1 MPRVGPGAQTLVSRS
16 RGGSGLSQ
24 SGALRMLMLKLRPGS
39 YGVARFPL
47 LLSLALASLALGA
60 CAPGVDT
67 AAAGSTSST
76 LAISGTP
83 ATSVVAGQSYSFVPS
98 TTNPGGMKLAFSI
111 SNKPSWATFSA
122 STGELLG
129 TPADTDVGTYP
140 NIEISVD
147 DGPSSVALAVFGLAV
162 TAPATTAG
170 APPTISGSPATSV
183 VGGQSYSFTPTTT
196 DPSGGTLTF
205 SVTNQPSWAAFST
218 ATGQLSGTPASTNV
232 GAYSN
237 ILISVS
243 DGTSSAA
250 LPAFGITVTAGT
262 PAPSSPP
269 TISGSPETSVV
280 AGQHYSFIPTTT
292 DPSAKPLT
300 FSISNQPV
308 WATFSATT
316 GQLSGTPAA
325 ANVGTYSNIVISVS
339 DGTSSAVLPAFTIA
353 VAAPPPMPPTIS
365 GSPATSVVAGRSYSF
380 TPTTTDPSGKT
391 LTFSISNKPSWAT
404 FNTSTGQLSGAPVA
418 GNVGSYPNIVISVSD
433 GTLGASLTAFSIS
446 VTAAPP
452 PPPPPAAPP
461 TISGS
466 PATSVVAGQSYSFTP
481 TTTDPSGKTLT
492 FSISNKPSWAT
503 FSTSTGQLSGTPAAG
518 NVGSYPNI
526 AISVSDGT
534 LGASLTAF
542 SISVTAAP
550 PPPPPP
556 VAGSGPLVLYT
567 DLISGPNSGGE
578 NNKGAY
584 LSIFGKNFGSSG
596 MGTTVKAFIGGVEVG
611 GYRYLGPSKG
621 RSDIQQL
628 TVQVG
633 PLGNPAL
640 GTALP
645 IQVTVS
651 GVASNTDQTF
661 MVNPGRMLFVD
672 NVAGNDSTAVAGD
685 ITHPF
690 RHVQTSTLSQGAW
703 GQAQPG
709 DIIVLRGTG
718 TAWTDVGYGNYFMR
732 FRDKSGSAPTGA
744 AGTGAIAVMGYPTE
758 DAYIRGTLAAGQ
770 KGGCISAINGQSFPG
785 MGQWA
790 VISNL
795 RIDCEG
801 YDGPISQEIYGHHW
815 RVINN
820 DLAASTAPTSGSSVP
835 RMAGIT
841 GNGTGSVWLGNHIHD
856 IQGSSGECH
865 GIYIDGDGSYEIA
878 YNFIEN
884 IRSGN
889 GFQIYV
895 NGSNGSSVANNVNFH
910 HNLIHDV
917 SKHGINL
924 ADNTQNGIVV
934 YDNVVYNVQYAG
946 IRFNTTLLSGAKI
959 YNNTFYATNLN
970 GNTAYGLLT
979 NDWNLAVG
987 AARL

>member
-170 APPTISGSPATSV
+170 APPTISGSPATGV

-300 FSISNQPV
+300 FSISNQPA

-380 TPTTTDPSGKT
+380 TPTTTNPSGKT

-452 PPPPPAAPP
+452 PPPPPPP

-526 AISVSDGT
+526 AI
-534 LGASLTAF
+534 
-542 SISVTAAP
+542 
-550 PPPPPP
+550 
-556 VAGSGPLVLYT
+556 
-567 DLISGPNSGGE
+567 
-578 NNKGAY
+578 
-584 LSIFGKNFGSSG
+584 
-596 MGTTVKAFIGGVEVG
+596 
-611 GYRYLGPSKG
+611 
-621 RSDIQQL
+621 
-628 TVQVG
+628 
-633 PLGNPAL
+633 
-640 GTALP
+640 
-645 IQVTVS
+645 
-651 GVASNTDQTF
+651 
-661 MVNPGRMLFVD
+661 
-672 NVAGNDSTAVAGD
+672 
-685 ITHPF
+685 
-690 RHVQTSTLSQGAW
+690 
-703 GQAQPG
+703 
-709 DIIVLRGTG
+709 
-718 TAWTDVGYGNYFMR
+718 
-732 FRDKSGSAPTGA
+732 
-744 AGTGAIAVMGYPTE
+744 
-758 DAYIRGTLAAGQ
+758 
-770 KGGCISAINGQSFPG
+770 
-785 MGQWA
+785 
-790 VISNL
+790 
-795 RIDCEG
+795 
-801 YDGPISQEIYGHHW
+801 
-815 RVINN
+815 
-820 DLAASTAPTSGSSVP
+820 
-835 RMAGIT
+835 
-841 GNGTGSVWLGNHIHD
+841 
-856 IQGSSGECH
+856 
-865 GIYIDGDGSYEIA
+865 
-878 YNFIEN
+878 
-884 IRSGN
+884 
-889 GFQIYV
+889 
-895 NGSNGSSVANNVNFH
+895 
-910 HNLIHDV
+910 
-917 SKHGINL
+917 
-924 ADNTQNGIVV
+924 
-934 YDNVVYNVQYAG
+934 
-946 IRFNTTLLSGAKI
+946 
-959 YNNTFYATNLN
+959 
-970 GNTAYGLLT
+970 
-979 NDWNLAVG
+979 
-987 AARL
+987 

>member
-162 TAPATTAG
+162 AAPATTAG
-170 APPTISGSPATSV
+170 APPTISGSPATGV

-308 WATFSATT
+308 WATFSAIT

-391 LTFSISNKPSWAT
+391 LTFSIGNKPSWAT
-404 FNTSTGQLSGAPVA
+404 FNTGTGQLSGAPAA

-452 PPPPPAAPP
+452 PPPPPAPP

-611 GYRYLGPSKG
+611 SYRYLGPSKG
-621 RSDIQQL
+621 RPDIQQL
-628 TVQVG
+628 SVQVG
-633 PLGNPAL
+633 VLGNPAL

-685 ITHPF
+685 IT
-690 RHVQTSTLSQGAW
+690 
-703 GQAQPG
+703 
-709 DIIVLRGTG
+709 
-718 TAWTDVGYGNYFMR
+718 
-732 FRDKSGSAPTGA
+732 
-744 AGTGAIAVMGYPTE
+744 
-758 DAYIRGTLAAGQ
+758 
-770 KGGCISAINGQSFPG
+770 
-785 MGQWA
+785 
-790 VISNL
+790 
-795 RIDCEG
+795 
-801 YDGPISQEIYGHHW
+801 
-815 RVINN
+815 
-820 DLAASTAPTSGSSVP
+820 
-835 RMAGIT
+835 
-841 GNGTGSVWLGNHIHD
+841 
-856 IQGSSGECH
+856 
-865 GIYIDGDGSYEIA
+865 
-878 YNFIEN
+878 
-884 IRSGN
+884 
-889 GFQIYV
+889 
-895 NGSNGSSVANNVNFH
+895 
-910 HNLIHDV
+910 
-917 SKHGINL
+917 
-924 ADNTQNGIVV
+924 
-934 YDNVVYNVQYAG
+934 
-946 IRFNTTLLSGAKI
+946 
-959 YNNTFYATNLN
+959 
-970 GNTAYGLLT
+970 
-979 NDWNLAVG
+979 
-987 AARL
+987 

>member
-170 APPTISGSPATSV
+170 APPTISGSPATGV

-269 TISGSPETSVV
+269 TISGSPESSVV

-418 GNVGSYPNIVISVSD
+418 GNVGSYPNI
-433 GTLGASLTAFSIS
+433 
-446 VTAAPP
+446 
-452 PPPPPAAPP
+452 
-461 TISGS
+461 
-466 PATSVVAGQSYSFTP
+466 
-481 TTTDPSGKTLT
+481 
-492 FSISNKPSWAT
+492 
-503 FSTSTGQLSGTPAAG
+503 
-518 NVGSYPNI
+518 

-584 LSIFGKNFGSSG
+584 RSIFGKNFGSSG

-672 NVAGNDSTAVAGD
+672 NLKGNDRKAIVGD

-690 RHVQTSTLSQGAW
+690 RHVQTSDLAGAW
-703 GQAQPG
+703 GEPQPG
-709 DIIVLRGTG
+709 
-718 TAWTDVGYGNYFMR
+718 
-732 FRDKSGSAPTGA
+732 
-744 AGTGAIAVMGYPTE
+744 
-758 DAYIRGTLAAGQ
+758 
-770 KGGCISAINGQSFPG
+770 
-785 MGQWA
+785 
-790 VISNL
+790 
-795 RIDCEG
+795 
-801 YDGPISQEIYGHHW
+801 
-815 RVINN
+815 
-820 DLAASTAPTSGSSVP
+820 
-835 RMAGIT
+835 
-841 GNGTGSVWLGNHIHD
+841 
-856 IQGSSGECH
+856 
-865 GIYIDGDGSYEIA
+865 
-878 YNFIEN
+878 
-884 IRSGN
+884 
-889 GFQIYV
+889 
-895 NGSNGSSVANNVNFH
+895 
-910 HNLIHDV
+910 
-917 SKHGINL
+917 
-924 ADNTQNGIVV
+924 
-934 YDNVVYNVQYAG
+934 
-946 IRFNTTLLSGAKI
+946 
-959 YNNTFYATNLN
+959 AT
-970 GNTAYGLLT
+970 
-979 NDWNLAVG
+979 
-987 AARL
+987 